1 MYLHE
6 TLETLSRDGIEKLQ
20 MERLR
25 KTLHHCLNSPFYRK
39 RFAEHQLRPE
49 DIKTLDDLRK
59 IPFTT
64 KNDLRENYP
73 FGIRFDKFR

>member
-25 KTLHHCLNSPFYRK
+25 KTLNHCLNSPFYRK
-39 RFAEHQLRPE
+39 RFAEHKLRPE

-64 KNDLRENYP
+64 KNDLRE
-73 FGIRFDKFR
+73 

>member
-25 KTLHHCLNSPFYRK
+25 KTLNHCLNSPFYRK
-39 RFAEHQLRPE
+39 RLLNINSGP
-49 DIKTLDDLRK
+49 K
-59 IPFTT
+59 ISKHST
-64 KNDLRENYP
+64 
-73 FGIRFDKFR
+73 I

>member
-25 KTLHHCLNSPFYRK
+25 KTLNHCLNSPFYRK
-39 RFAEHQLRPE
+39 RFAEHNTRRFE
-49 DIKTLDDLRK
+49 
-59 IPFTT
+59 
-64 KNDLRENYP
+64 ENSIYH
-73 FGIRFDKFR
+73 